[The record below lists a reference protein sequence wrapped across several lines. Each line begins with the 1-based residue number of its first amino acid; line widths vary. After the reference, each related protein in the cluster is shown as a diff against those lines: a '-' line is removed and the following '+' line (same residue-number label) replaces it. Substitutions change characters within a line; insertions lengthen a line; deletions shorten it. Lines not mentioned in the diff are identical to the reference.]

1 MRMMAMAPVPG
12 TVAGAQMVS
21 SMFNIVPVNYI
32 AGHFEATTVAKI
44 ISLRQIR
51 HPKASFRGNQN
62 NLPRI
67 RRPKASLRGNLGNQG
82 NRGNQGKISLR
93 GNRGDLQIYQH
104 SPTYSRIRV
113 ANLYSLNILPLIP
126 IFLFKFA
133 VQTNFQML
141 GVISIPLSGS
151 ASKDAQRGCSFDYS
165 DFHRPFHH
173 CLRWSFFLPDRE
185 RGERGCTRKTGGT
198 GTANAGKLSRSR
210 LERWNQMEAKSLS
223 LL

>member
-1 MRMMAMAPVPG
+1 MVEPLQDTTLSAIRKESFPLMRMMAMAPVPG

-21 SMFNIVPVNYI
+21 SMFNIVSVNYI

-151 ASKDAQRGCSFDYS
+151 ASQDAQRGCSFDYS

-173 CLRWSFFLPDRE
+173 CLRWSFF
-185 RGERGCTRKTGGT
+185 
-198 GTANAGKLSRSR
+198 SS
-210 LERWNQMEAKSLS
+210 
-223 LL
+223 

>member
-1 MRMMAMAPVPG
+1 M
-12 TVAGAQMVS
+12 
-21 SMFNIVPVNYI
+21 
-32 AGHFEATTVAKI
+32 AKI
-44 ISLRQIR
+44 ISLESAARRHLFEATSATKEISLEFAAQRHLFEATSATKVISLRQ
-51 HPKASFRGNQN
+51 
-62 NLPRI
+62 I
-67 RRPKASLRGNLGNQG
+67 RRPKASLRDKL
-82 NRGNQGKISLR
+82 GNQGKISLR
-93 GNRGDLQIYQH
+93 GNLGDLQIYQH

-126 IFLFKFA
+126 IFLLKFA

-185 RGERGCTRKTGGT
+185 RGERGCTWKTGGT
-198 GTANAGKLSRSR
+198 GTANARKPSRSR
-210 LERWNQMEAKSLS
+210 LER
-223 LL
+223 

>member
-1 MRMMAMAPVPG
+1 M
-12 TVAGAQMVS
+12 
-21 SMFNIVPVNYI
+21 
-32 AGHFEATTVAKI
+32 AKI
-44 ISLRQIR
+44 ISLESAARR
-51 HPKASFRGNQN
+51 HLFETTEATKALFEASQATKV
-62 NLPRI
+62 I
-67 RRPKASLRGNLGNQG
+67 SLRGNL
-82 NRGNQGKISLR
+82 
-93 GNRGDLQIYQH
+93 GDLQIYQH

-151 ASKDAQRGCSFDYS
+151 ASQDAQRGCSFDYS

-185 RGERGCTRKTGGT
+185 RGERGCTRRTGGT
-198 GTANAGKLSRSR
+198 GTANAGKPSRSR

>member
-1 MRMMAMAPVPG
+1 M
-12 TVAGAQMVS
+12 
-21 SMFNIVPVNYI
+21 
-32 AGHFEATTVAKI
+32 AKI
-44 ISLRQIR
+44 ISLESAARR
-51 HPKASFRGNQN
+51 HLFETTEATKALFEASQATKV
-62 NLPRI
+62 I
-67 RRPKASLRGNLGNQG
+67 SLRGNLC
-82 NRGNQGKISLR
+82 
-93 GNRGDLQIYQH
+93 DLQIYQH
-104 SPTYSRIRV
+104 SPTYSRIRA

-133 VQTNFQML
+133 GQTNFQML

-151 ASKDAQRGCSFDYS
+151 ASQDAQRGCSFDYS

-185 RGERGCTRKTGGT
+185 RGERGCIRMTGGT
-198 GTANAGKLSRSR
+198 GTANAGKPSRSR

>member
-1 MRMMAMAPVPG
+1 M
-12 TVAGAQMVS
+12 
-21 SMFNIVPVNYI
+21 
-32 AGHFEATTVAKI
+32 AKI
-44 ISLRQIR
+44 ISLESAARRHLFEATSATKEISLEFAAQRHLFEATSATKVISLRQ
-51 HPKASFRGNQN
+51 
-62 NLPRI
+62 I
-67 RRPKASLRGNLGNQG
+67 RRPKASLRDKL
-82 NRGNQGKISLR
+82 GNQGKISLR
-93 GNRGDLQIYQH
+93 GNLGDLQIYQH

-126 IFLFKFA
+126 IFLLKFA

-198 GTANAGKLSRSR
+198 GTANAGKPSRSR

>member
-1 MRMMAMAPVPG
+1 M
-12 TVAGAQMVS
+12 
-21 SMFNIVPVNYI
+21 
-32 AGHFEATTVAKI
+32 AKI
-44 ISLRQIR
+44 ISLESAARRHLFEATSATKEISLEFAAQRHLFEATSATKVISLRQ
-51 HPKASFRGNQN
+51 
-62 NLPRI
+62 I

-93 GNRGDLQIYQH
+93 GNLGDLQIYQH

-126 IFLFKFA
+126 IFLLKFA
-133 VQTNFQML
+133 GQTNFQML

-151 ASKDAQRGCSFDYS
+151 ASQDAQRGCSFDYS

-185 RGERGCTRKTGGT
+185 RGERGCTRRTGGT
-198 GTANAGKLSRSR
+198 GTANAGKPSRSR

>member
-1 MRMMAMAPVPG
+1 M
-12 TVAGAQMVS
+12 
-21 SMFNIVPVNYI
+21 
-32 AGHFEATTVAKI
+32 AKI
-44 ISLRQIR
+44 ISLESAARR
-51 HPKASFRGNQN
+51 HLFETTEATKALFEASQATKV
-62 NLPRI
+62 I
-67 RRPKASLRGNLGNQG
+67 SLRGNLC
-82 NRGNQGKISLR
+82 
-93 GNRGDLQIYQH
+93 DLQIYQH

-185 RGERGCTRKTGGT
+185 RGERGCTRRTGGT
-198 GTANAGKLSRSR
+198 GTANARKPSRSR